1 VVVVSHRVSSV
12 RNADQIVVL
21 EAGRISERGTHNQL
35 VAQGGQYARL
45 AQEQA
50 LEEDLAGE
58 PVRAEVRA

>member
-1 VVVVSHRVSSV
+1 VVIVSHRVSSV

-21 EAGRISERGTHNQL
+21 EAGRIAEHGSHDEL
-35 VAQGGQYARL
+35 VAQGGLYARL

-58 PVRAEVRA
+58 PALAEARR